1 MGQKDKYNQEYF
13 DMTFD
18 KLIPVEENQEESK
31 GVPKDEIVKLLN
43 YLVTGGVWPQYF
55 DLSLKYK

>member
-43 YLVTGGVWPQYF
+43 YLVTGGV
-55 DLSLKYK
+55 